1 MTQTGTAERAAER
14 RSRCGFYF
22 QAHDFTW
29 DDEADAWFA
38 FCNLCESE
46 VYRDGL
52 PWRPVREVEVKTI
65 ALAMTEDVTT
75 NDIADAMYDSQWRS
89 EQ

>member
-1 MTQTGTAERAAER
+1 MTQSGTAERAAER
-14 RSRCGFYF
+14 PCRCGNHFSP
-22 QAHDFTW
+22 ADFEW
-29 DDEADAWFA
+29 DDEADGWFA

-52 PWRPVREVEVKTI
+52 PWRPVREVEVKI
-65 ALAMTEDVTT
+65 ATLAMTEDVTT